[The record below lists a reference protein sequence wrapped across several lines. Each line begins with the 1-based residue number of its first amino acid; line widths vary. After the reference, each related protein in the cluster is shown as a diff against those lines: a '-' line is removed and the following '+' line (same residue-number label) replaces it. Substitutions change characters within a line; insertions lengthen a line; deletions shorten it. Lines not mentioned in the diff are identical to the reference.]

1 MKNFYNN
8 IIFYIII
15 LLYRM
20 KTKHVLFVIAI
31 IVILYLIYKHNKK
44 DESMTN
50 EQPTQQA
57 TQQATQPMQVQNS
70 GPVLGVYYTEWC
82 GYSKQ
87 FIDQLKNGTGASI
100 EKAGAKIQLVDCEKD
115 KETCAKFEVQGFP
128 TLLLHT
134 SKGVV
139 PYNGNRSGEAIAEFI
154 TQNK

>member
-1 MKNFYNN
+1 
-8 IIFYIII
+8 
-15 LLYRM
+15 M
-20 KTKHVLFVIAI
+20 KTKHVLFVIAV

-57 TQQATQPMQVQNS
+57 TQPMQATNNT
-70 GPVLGVYYTEWC
+70 PVLGVYYTEWC

-87 FIDQLKNGTGASI
+87 FLDQLKNGTGASI